1 MKNGYVRVLTLAIFM
16 FLTSILTPLSA
27 QNWEVGATIGGS
39 LYNGDIPV
47 VINTAADQIAFGGGV
62 FVRHRLNHLFAIR
75 AQINAGQLFADEK
88 RFGSSD
94 WKKMRGYGFIS
105 PIYEIALLPEIR
117 PFRLGNVEFFG
128 FTGVALA
135 AFNPTTRYNE
145 PNPIIDATPDIQ
157 TRITADK
164 NANFPRTTLAIP
176 IGGGFQW
183 FLNDRFAIGAEV
195 GGRKTFTDY
204 LDQISVA
211 GSPKSKDYYFFGGLT
226 LSFFFGDGNS
236 FSNEWG
242 RNGGKRG
249 GGVRC
254 PSFN

>member
-16 FLTSILTPLSA
+16 FLTSILTPLFA
-27 QNWEVGATIGGS
+27 QNWEVGTTLGGS

-47 VINTAADQIAFGGGV
+47 VVNTVANQVSFGGGI
-62 FVRHRLNHLFAIR
+62 FARHRFNHLFALR

-88 RFGSSD
+88 RFGSSY
-94 WKKMRGYGFIS
+94 WKKLRGYSFLS

-117 PFRLGNVEFFG
+117 PLRLGNIEFFG

-135 AFNPTTRYNE
+135 AFNPTTLYNE
-145 PNPIIDATPDIQ
+145 PNPIVDVIPDISA
-157 TRITADK
+157 RIAADK
-164 NANFPRTTLAIP
+164 QAVFPHTTLAIP
-176 IGGGFQW
+176 LGGGFQW
-183 FLNDRFAIGAEV
+183 FINDRFAFGAEV

-211 GSPKSKDYYFFGGLT
+211 DNPKSKDYYFFGGLT

-242 RNGGKRG
+242 RSSGKRG